1 MPQLKTLASERA
13 PHEGDGLAC
22 PRWYAPLAAVLNV
35 LLLLQVVNRFHHA
48 FTPINHGLA
57 RVLVAALVVN
67 LATAGAILWLGFGR
81 GWKRW
86 IASLAKTDLLTAL
99 LPFVMGALRDG
110 EKAGVF
116 HLFAGVYVI
125 FLLAKMAELL
135 IFAAMNADDAGSR
148 VHLPVIVFASAF
160 IVYGGLAPWMALA
173 SSPQG
178 DEGHFLILS
187 HSLAFD
193 HDFDVGDNYAK
204 GDHREQYPPPSPG
217 EMRGYPYA
225 SMERDNVDYLP
236 HEPHTVTNFRGQL
249 MLEHD
254 PGFPLLMTP
263 GYALDLREGALFTQ
277 ALIGAAGAAAV
288 YEAAVLL
295 GASSGC
301 ALLTVA
307 LFCFT
312 CPYWVFTQSALSDLA
327 GGVGSLWIGLQ
338 FLRYRMRERNRYLLL
353 AGVLIAMLPW
363 LNIRLW
369 ALAGPSFL
377 LLAVWILRQR

>member
-1 MPQLKTLASERA
+1 MSPPPASADPRA
-13 PHEGDGLAC
+13 NRSPKAESDV
-22 PRWYAPLAAVLNV
+22 RWYALLAGVINVV
-35 LLLLQVVNRFHHA
+35 LLLEVVHRFHHA
-48 FTPINHGLA
+48 SAPINHGMA
-57 RVLVAALVVN
+57 RVLATALIVN
-67 LATAGAILWLGFGR
+67 ATGAGAIVLLASTRRWLY
-81 GWKRW
+81 
-86 IASLAKTDLLTAL
+86 ALSPVLTADLLMSL
-99 LPFVMGALRDG
+99 LPFLMAALRDG
-110 EKAGVF
+110 EKGRVF
-116 HLFAGVYVI
+116 HLFALTYVI
-125 FLLAKMAELL
+125 FLLCRLVELL
-135 IFAAMNADDAGSR
+135 YFAARNAGSSTVR
-148 VHLPVIVFASAF
+148 LPVIFFAATF